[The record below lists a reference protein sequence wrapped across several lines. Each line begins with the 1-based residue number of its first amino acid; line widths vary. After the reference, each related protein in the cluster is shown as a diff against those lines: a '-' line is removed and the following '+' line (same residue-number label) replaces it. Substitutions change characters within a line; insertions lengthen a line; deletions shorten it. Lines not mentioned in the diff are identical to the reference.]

1 MDATGAVVVDNTA
14 VQTTRVVSSE
24 IANKMTSILL
34 GVYAPGGTGYGAQP
48 YNGMQVA
55 GKTGTSE
62 AIGEDGPYDR
72 TKWMIAYTPDITVA
86 TWIGFDETTEENN
99 LSDIG
104 MMFYNLFSNEMGNLL
119 NVSPSTTFAVGT
131 VDEELGNQTTES
143 SWVDRVDGFI
153 DQFTEFGGKVEEK
166 SKEWFNRAVDF
177 FR

>member
-1 MDATGAVVVDNTA
+1 
-14 VQTTRVVSSE
+14 
-24 IANKMTSILL
+24 
-34 GVYAPGGTGYGAQP
+34 
-48 YNGMQVA
+48 
-55 GKTGTSE
+55 
-62 AIGEDGPYDR
+62 
-72 TKWMIAYTPDITVA
+72 
-86 TWIGFDETTEENN
+86 
-99 LSDIG
+99 

-131 VDEELGNQTTES
+131 VDEELGNQTPES